1 MQRAKK
7 AEVNELKDMLSE
19 RESRVLD
26 LEMTAK
32 DLEAQMTSLQGSD
45 FYTWNKALNKKYNFF
60 FIIIIFGNC
69 YTFPNICILLYFLIF
84 NI

>member
-1 MQRAKK
+1 MQRVKK

-45 FYTWNKALNKKYNFF
+45 FYT
-60 FIIIIFGNC
+60 
-69 YTFPNICILLYFLIF
+69 
-84 NI
+84 